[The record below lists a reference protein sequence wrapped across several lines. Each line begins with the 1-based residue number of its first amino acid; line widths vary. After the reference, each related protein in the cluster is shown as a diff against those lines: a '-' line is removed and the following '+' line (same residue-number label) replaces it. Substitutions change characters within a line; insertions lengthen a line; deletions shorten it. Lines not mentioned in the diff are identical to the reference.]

1 MLTNF
6 PPRPSQ
12 QELGF
17 APIRNSSPQVTSI
30 SQILSDTSLD
40 NPLQVIVHDDP
51 VNLMGYVVIVFKKV
65 FPSWSIEYCKKK
77 MLEVH
82 NNGQSVVFIG
92 PRTQSLSIASTLQS
106 YQLWVTIQ
114 T

>member
-51 VNLMGYVVIVFKKV
+51 VNLMG
-65 FPSWSIEYCKKK
+65 
-77 MLEVH
+77 
-82 NNGQSVVFIG
+82 
-92 PRTQSLSIASTLQS
+92 
-106 YQLWVTIQ
+106 
-114 T
+114 